1 MKAPGNGVIHSRER
15 RTGKGAFRAVGFSMS
30 CVSNG
35 VQPAQTSEGATIPN
49 PGVDGMNHKAE
60 W

>member
-1 MKAPGNGVIHSRER
+1 MIHSRER

-49 PGVDGMNHKAE
+49 PNRE
-60 W
+60 STE